1 VAPHRVVIVGAGFA
15 GLFAAKELRRADV
28 EVTVIDR
35 TNHHL
40 FQPLLYQ
47 MATGILAAGDIA
59 PPIRDILR
67 GQRNA
72 TVILGEVVG
81 IDLEARGLVVNT
93 LGRRSEVPY
102 DSLIIAT
109 GAQQSYFGHPEF
121 AQYAPG
127 MKTIDDALELR
138 GRIFGAFELAE
149 CEPDPEVRRA
159 WLTFVVVG
167 AGPTGVE
174 LAGQIAEL
182 AHRSLRGN
190 FRRINPADARVVL
203 LDAAP
208 TVLPPFPESLQRRA
222 AHDLERCGVE
232 IHLGAMVTAVDEL
245 GLDTSSDDP
254 RVKRIEAITKIWAAG
269 VQGSPLGRIVAE
281 AAGAGVDRA
290 GRVQVQPDLTLP
302 GYPDVFVVGDLMSLS
317 GLPGVAQVA
326 IQSGRYAAKTIVL
339 RLGGDTRERPFRY
352 RDKGTLA
359 TISRFRA
366 VASVGRVRVSGFP
379 AWLLWLAVH
388 LSALTGFKNRVAVL
402 FNWTVA
408 FLGRGR
414 QQRAITTQQVFARQ
428 SLESQA
434 GDIRIPGSSGPSSR
448 QPPTN
453 PHPQGAIRHDKP
465 QRGRRGQR
473 HHQRNGA
480 RHGSVRLSD
489 RVSDRVQRLRRYR
502 IRHQRRD
509 LGIGKAA
516 L

>member
-1 VAPHRVVIVGAGFA
+1 MPADLHSSAPGRVAPHRVVIVGAGFA
-15 GLFAAKELRRADV
+15 GLFAAKALRRADV

-47 MATGILAAGDIA
+47 MATGILSEGDIA

-67 GQRNA
+67 GQHNA
-72 TVILGEVVG
+72 SVILGEVEG
-81 IDLEARGLVVNT
+81 IDLDVRGLVVNT

-121 AQYAPG
+121 ARYAPG

-138 GRIFGAFELAE
+138 ARIFGAFELAE
-149 CEPDPEVRRA
+149 REPDPEIRRA
-159 WLTFVVVG
+159 WMTFVVVG

-190 FRRINPADARVVL
+190 FRRIDPAEARVAL

-222 AHDLERCGVE
+222 ARDLEGLGVE
-232 IHLGAMVTAVDEL
+232 IHLGAMVTGVDQL

-254 RVKRIEAITKIWAAG
+254 QVKRIEAITKIWAAG

-290 GRVQVQPDLTLP
+290 GRVQVQPNLTLP
-302 GYPDVFVVGDLMSLS
+302 TYPEVFVVGDLMSLN

-326 IQSGRYAAKTIVL
+326 IQSGRHAAKSIVF

-366 VASVGRVRVSGFP
+366 VASIGRVRVSGFP

-428 SLESQA
+428 SLESRA
-434 GDIRIPGSSGPSSR
+434 GDIRIPGSSGPSSQPTTN
-448 QPPTN
+448 QPPPTKN
-453 PHPQGAIRHDKP
+453 TP
-465 QRGRRGQR
+465 
-473 HHQRNGA
+473 
-480 RHGSVRLSD
+480 
-489 RVSDRVQRLRRYR
+489 
-502 IRHQRRD
+502 
-509 LGIGKAA
+509 
-516 L
+516 

>member
-1 VAPHRVVIVGAGFA
+1 VIVGAGFA
-15 GLFAAKELRRADV
+15 GLFAAKALGRAAV

-47 MATGILAAGDIA
+47 MATGVLAEGDIA

-67 GQRNA
+67 DQPNTA
-72 TVILGEVVG
+72 VILGEVVG
-81 IDLEARGLVVNT
+81 VDVEARSLAVDT

-102 DSLIIAT
+102 DSLIVAT

-121 AQYAPG
+121 AQFAPG

-149 CEPDPEVRRA
+149 CEPDPGVRRA

-182 AHRSLRGN
+182 AHRSLRDN
-190 FRRINPADARVVL
+190 FRRIDPAEARVVL

-222 AHDLERCGVE
+222 ARDLERSGVE
-232 IHLGAMVTAVDEL
+232 IHLGAMVTGVDEL
-245 GLDTSSDDP
+245 GLDTSSPDP
-254 RVKRIEAITKIWAAG
+254 QVKRIDAITKIWAAG
-269 VQGSPLGRIVAE
+269 VQGSPLGRIIAE
-281 AAGAGVDRA
+281 AAGTDVDRA
-290 GRVQVQPDLTLP
+290 GRVQVHSDLTLP
-302 GYPDVFVVGDLMSLS
+302 GHPEVFVVGDLMSLD

-326 IQSGRYAAKTIVL
+326 IQSGRHAAHTIVS
-339 RLGGDTRERPFRY
+339 RLGGEATERPFQY
-352 RDKGTLA
+352 HDKGTLA

-366 VASVGRVRVSGFP
+366 VANVGRFRLSGLL
-379 AWLLWLAVH
+379 AWLLWLVVH
-388 LSALTGFKNRVAVL
+388 LIALTGFKNRVAVL

-414 QQRAITTQQVFARQ
+414 QQRTITTQQIFARQ
-428 SLESQA
+428 SLESQPTQ
-434 GDIRIPGSSGPSSR
+434 IRIPSSSPPGDDQPTLEEESRNDSHGGP
-448 QPPTN
+448 
-453 PHPQGAIRHDKP
+453 G
-465 QRGRRGQR
+465 
-473 HHQRNGA
+473 
-480 RHGSVRLSD
+480 
-489 RVSDRVQRLRRYR
+489 
-502 IRHQRRD
+502 
-509 LGIGKAA
+509 
-516 L
+516 